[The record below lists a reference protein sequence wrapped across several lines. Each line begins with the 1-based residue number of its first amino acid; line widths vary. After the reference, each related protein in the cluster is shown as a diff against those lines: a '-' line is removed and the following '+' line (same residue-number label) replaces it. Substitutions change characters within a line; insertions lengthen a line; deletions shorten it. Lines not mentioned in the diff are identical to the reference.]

1 MVRRLRARYEGTCPR
16 CGRPIEPGDWITQD
30 AKLWAHED
38 CGQAAR
44 FAAYCAG
51 YEAAAQAILAA
62 DPSLSWDEV
71 DARLAAAEEAAQE
84 LHVDELIAG
93 LLG

>member
-1 MVRRLRARYEGTCPR
+1 MGARGLRP
-16 CGRPIEPGDWITQD
+16 GRPVRGV
-30 AKLWAHED
+30 L
-38 CGQAAR
+38 R
-44 FAAYCAG
+44 R

-84 LHVDELIAG
+84 LDVGEQIARADPISAA
-93 LLG
+93 